1 MGAARSPGSRS
12 PVSVWL
18 GAVLAALLLS
28 GCAAPT
34 PATTPTAAAP
44 PLAAGMARVWFLRQ
58 PDPPSGTVYSAQ
70 PMIFVNRAPFVQI
83 PQGTLFFHD
92 FAPGRYRLSV
102 QAFETPVG
110 QHAVLH
116 LDPGTQTYVQVEAVA
131 DWELG
136 AVGIWSFAI
145 LPMSPQ
151 VAQQYVPIL
160 NDLGQR

>member
-1 MGAARSPGSRS
+1 
-12 PVSVWL
+12 
-18 GAVLAALLLS
+18 
-28 GCAAPT
+28 
-34 PATTPTAAAP
+34 
-44 PLAAGMARVWFLRQ
+44 MARVWFLRQ

-83 PQGTLFFHD
+83 SQGTLFFHD

-102 QAFETPVG
+102 QAFGTPVG

-116 LDPGTQTYVQVEAVA
+116 LDAGTQTYVQVLAVA